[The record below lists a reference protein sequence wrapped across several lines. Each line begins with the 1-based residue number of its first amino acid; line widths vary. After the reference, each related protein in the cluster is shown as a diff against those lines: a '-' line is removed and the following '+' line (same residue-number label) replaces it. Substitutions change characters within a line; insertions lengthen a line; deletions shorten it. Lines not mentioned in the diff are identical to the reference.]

1 MLHLIILYPTSFDNL
16 ENLPRKLLAIVIFKG
31 YH

>member
-16 ENLPRKLLAIVIFKG
+16 ENLPHKLLAIVIFKG